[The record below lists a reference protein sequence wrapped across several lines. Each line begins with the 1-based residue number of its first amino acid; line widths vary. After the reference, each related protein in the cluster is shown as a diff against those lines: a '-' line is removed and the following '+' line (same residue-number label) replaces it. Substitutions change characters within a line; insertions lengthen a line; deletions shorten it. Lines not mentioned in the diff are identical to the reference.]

1 MQDQVMA
8 WPKQSDTRQW
18 EKPEGDD
25 PRTLYQ
31 MMKTSVE
38 RFGTTNAFGY
48 IPAPGASRVHVTYN
62 EFADLVDAAAVAL
75 MDRGVEAGDRIAIIL
90 DNSVE
95 WGALSYAGNAFGAAY
110 TAMYTH
116 QHGSE
121 WSYILNDSTP
131 SIVAIANSE
140 CLDKLVDNHGDDASN
155 SQRMVLFS

>member
-1 MQDQVMA
+1 MIDSCKTKS
-8 WPKQSDTRQW
+8 WHGSKQSDTRQW
-18 EKPEGDD
+18 ENARRRRPQE
-25 PRTLYQ
+25 PLYQ

-95 WGALSYAGNAFGAAY
+95 V
-110 TAMYTH
+110 
-116 QHGSE
+116 GSTIIR
-121 WSYILNDSTP
+121 WKCFRGCFRCNVYSPTRIR
-131 SIVAIANSE
+131 V
-140 CLDKLVDNHGDDASN
+140 
-155 SQRMVLFS
+155 VLHFE

>member
-1 MQDQVMA
+1 MGKA
-8 WPKQSDTRQW
+8 RRRR
-18 EKPEGDD
+18 

-38 RFGTTNAFGY
+38 RFGATNAFGY
-48 IPAPGASRVHVTYN
+48 IPAPGARVHVTYD

-95 WGALSYAGNAFGAAY
+95 WGALSYAGNAGAAY

-131 SIVAIANSE
+131 SIVAIANS
-140 CLDKLVDNHGDDASN
+140 KLVDNHGDDASTN
-155 SQRMVLFS
+155 QKWCYPTG